1 MIRNTKKIGHIKKV
15 GHIKN
20 DDFEEEAEEKTLLS
34 NYIIKVS
41 FDEEEEERMIG
52 YNKYTSLYTEVPL
65 G

>member
-15 GHIKN
+15 GHIKK
-20 DDFEEEAEEKTLLS
+20 DDFEKESEEKTLLS

-52 YNKYTSLYTEVPL
+52 YNKYTSPDTEVPL
-65 G
+65 E